1 MAKLN
6 YKTATPLSSTLAE
19 IEEKLEK
26 GYTVT
31 SEVSE
36 KKDDIDLSFTSTESF
51 FEKTEPEPESE
62 PEPFTFEAEAPKTE
76 EKLSKFKPERK
87 YHYEDDGFSF
97 DSFSS
102 KLADFKNYFL
112 IGAASIALL
121 IIIYFLYQLI
131 KGDGEVADIQEP
143 PATSIVTEPPKE
155 PITQTK
161 NLALTPIYQE
171 NLSGNNVL
179 RTNLQNLFSKKPDT
193 GDYAL
198 IVLTPTD
205 LSVTILTNS
214 RNQINNF
221 IGTMRSTLPNF
232 AFTTVSTQSKFSGS
246 QEMFYAD
253 IVGER
258 KSTPT
263 FSQNVSQ
270 ARSLNQKEFIDSFQ
284 NLVMK
289 HKIKLDKF
297 NEGKTTNKSTYQEKL
312 YYANLTGKKDDIN
325 NMMAEL
331 VKTFPMIQITKL
343 ALYPHDLDVIS
354 NRDILTRLNFTF
366 YSDK

>member
-1 MAKLN
+1 MAKFN
-6 YKTATPLSSTLAE
+6 YKTATPLSLTVAE

-31 SEVSE
+31 SEASE

-51 FEKTEPEPESE
+51 FEKTEPEPETE
-62 PEPFTFEAEAPKTE
+62 TEPFIFEAEEPKTE
-76 EKLSKFKPERK
+76 EKPREFKPQRK

-102 KLADFKNYFL
+102 KIADFKNYFL

-131 KGDGEVADIQEP
+131 KGDGEVVDIQEP
-143 PATSIVTEPPKE
+143 TTTVSEPPKE
-155 PITQTK
+155 PVTPAI
-161 NLALTPIYQE
+161 NLALNPIYQK
-171 NLSGNNVL
+171 NFSGNNIL
-179 RTNLQNLFSKKPDT
+179 KTNLLNLFSKKPDT
-193 GDYAL
+193 GDYSL

-205 LSVTILTNS
+205 LNITILTNS
-214 RNQINNF
+214 RHQINSF
-221 IGTMRSTLPNF
+221 IGTLSNTLPNF
-232 AFTTVSTQSKFSGS
+232 AFTTVSTQSKFTGS

-253 IVGER
+253 FVGKR

-263 FSQNVSQ
+263 VPQNASPV
-270 ARSLNQKEFIDSFQ
+270 RSINQRDFVNSFQ
-284 NLVMK
+284 NLVGK
-289 HKIKLDKF
+289 HKINLAKF
-297 NEGKTTNKSTYQEKL
+297 TEGKVVNKSTHLEKL
-312 YYANLTGKKDDIN
+312 YYANLTGRKDNIN
-325 NMMAEL
+325 NFIVEL
-331 VKTFPMIQITKL
+331 VKTFPMIQIMKL

-354 NRDILTRLNFTF
+354 NRNILTRLNFTF